1 MLPFLLVAETGL
13 KKGLLRQGV
22 SVPRRKSW
30 CCRHGPNSLAEKSK
44 HISKEM
50 FSKQIMNLPKLNKC
64 LFDQNP
70 EGHVPQLV
78 FSQSFRI
85 IIDGPK
91 FQCLETVP
99 RVTIGE
105 THSFFLLRNK
115 TWEPPLACVPIFSCL
130 RSLSSEIPMTQK
142 EKKRSTCPGSS
153 VWHFNPTSELREFEK
168 IKRCVWNET
177 GSLFSQP
184 PNSAELWSSSQ
195 TSSLWGGRDPPRT
208 GGDGQARSAWLY

>member
-1 MLPFLLVAETGL
+1 MLPFLLVTETGL

-30 CCRHGPNSLAEKSK
+30 CCRHGPNSLAEISK

-99 RVTIGE
+99 RVIIGE
-105 THSFFLLRNK
+105 THSFFSQKQNLRTSACLCAYLQLL
-115 TWEPPLACVPIFSCL
+115 
-130 RSLSSEIPMTQK
+130 EILVVWDTNDTK
-142 EKKRSTCPGSS
+142 RKKK
-153 VWHFNPTSELREFEK
+153 K
-168 IKRCVWNET
+168 INVSR
-177 GSLFSQP
+177 GFG
-184 PNSAELWSSSQ
+184 A
-195 TSSLWGGRDPPRT
+195 
-208 GGDGQARSAWLY
+208 AF